1 MATKPA
7 AKKEDVKKE
16 EKVEKRLP
24 DFIIRCRQSASSEYW
39 QNAGAAWEAKF
50 KDGTT
55 GYSIKLNNLPIGF
68 TGDLLMMRPKE
79 QE

>member
-7 AKKEDVKKE
+7 AKKD
-16 EKVEKRLP
+16 EKVEKRMP
-24 DFIIRCRQSASSEYW
+24 DFVIRCRQSAGSEYW

-50 KDGTT
+50 KDGTI

-79 QE
+79 AD